1 MKKEIKQ
8 AYSFRITRELREK
21 LQKAAKK
28 KEVSEG
34 TIIRMALKKF
44 LNTNISSVL
53 G

>member
-1 MKKEIKQ
+1 MKKDVKQ

-21 LQKAAKK
+21 LQKAAQK

-34 TIIRMALKKF
+34 VIIRMALKKF
-44 LNTNISSVL
+44 LNQNISNVL